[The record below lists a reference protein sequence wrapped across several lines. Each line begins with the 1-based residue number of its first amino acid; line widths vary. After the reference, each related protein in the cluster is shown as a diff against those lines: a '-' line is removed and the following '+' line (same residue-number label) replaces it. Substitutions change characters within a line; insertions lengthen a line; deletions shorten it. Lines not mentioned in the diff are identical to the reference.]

1 MTVPILPVPPLG
13 DIARLAADAGAGAA
27 APPAVSPDLAQKFQ
41 DLMQRSSAETASAAR
56 APGGENSVGR
66 LIESQKGEFA
76 QLHEMNLD
84 FLEHAGT
91 MTPMESVTA
100 STMLM
105 QQMTAVQI
113 KLSIATSTTKTS
125 NKSLDTLLKNQ

>member
-1 MTVPILPVPPLG
+1 MTTPIPPVPPLG
-13 DIARLAADAGAGAA
+13 DIARLAADAGAAA
-27 APPAVSPDLAQKFQ
+27 GAPPPVAPELARKFQ
-41 DLMQRSSAETASAAR
+41 DLMQRSSAEAAH
-56 APGGENSVGR
+56 APAGENSVGR
-66 LIESQKGEFA
+66 LIEAQRGEFQ

-91 MTPMESVTA
+91 MTPMESVAA
-100 STMLM
+100 SSMLM

>member
-1 MTVPILPVPPLG
+1 MTAPIPPVPPLG
-13 DIARLAADAGAGAA
+13 DIARLAADAGPAAGAA
-27 APPAVSPDLAQKFQ
+27 PPVAPDLAQKFQ
-41 DLMQRSSAETASAAR
+41 DLMQRSSAESAH
-56 APGGENSVGR
+56 APAGENSVGR
-66 LIESQKGEFA
+66 LIEAQRGEFA

-91 MTPMESVTA
+91 MTPMESVAA
-100 STMLM
+100 SSMLM